1 MAMPMPPMPPG
12 MPGLPG
18 ASAGDDS
25 GPTID
30 QCKKTFAKDDIDQV
44 CSEEGVAGA
53 LKDLNKKLASLTN
66 NKLELCVKE
75 ILVAICE
82 TMQKA
87 PILDDITKKI
97 LEDIRGVIDNSIIK
111 DQAVKGYL
119 ETGFLK
125 SDGKTIETP
134 ESDEGEH
141 KGEYLWR
148 EEEEEGTE
156 PNAPS
161 AKNLSDLDADV
172 QLDYFKNNICKYI
185 RGNPDMV
192 SVLVRSVYKRFD
204 KFFTNNLIRNL
215 KYLLEPFAIETRK
228 TIRDLVIKDA
238 KATKP
243 EDTLLIYLGLTA
255 QDLFKNIPET
265 EAEKKLEEISKKR
278 ASMFDKLKA
287 MLMQKQKYNAK
298 PSDTC
303 GAKEKGIVDQLKDAL
318 PSVPGMG
325 GGNKTK
331 FHKRLNKHH
340 KTLKRKLRL

>member
-1 MAMPMPPMPPG
+1 MAQIPV
-12 MPGLPG
+12 
-18 ASAGDDS
+18 ATAVS
-25 GPTID
+25 GPSINDCKEAFSKGEID
-30 QCKKTFAKDDIDQV
+30 QI
-44 CSEEGVAGA
+44 CSEEGVNGA
-53 LKDLNKKLASLTN
+53 LKDLNKKLASLTD

-97 LEDIRGVIDNSIIK
+97 LEDIRRVIDDSIIK
-111 DQAVKGYL
+111 EKDVKTYL
-119 ETGFLK
+119 ETAFLK
-125 SDGKTIETP
+125 SDGKAIETP

-148 EEEEEGTE
+148 EAEDTGAETNATNG

-172 QLDYFKNNICKYI
+172 QLEYFKNKICKYI
-185 RGNPDMV
+185 RSEQGQDSV
-192 SVLVRSVYKRFD
+192 RVLVRSVYKRFN

-215 KYLLEPFAIETRK
+215 TYLIEPFAVETRK

-243 EDTLLIYLGLTA
+243 EDTLFAYFQLTGK
-255 QDLFKNIPET
+255 DLFGDKITDE
-265 EAEKKLEEISKKR
+265 EVEIKLKEISEKR
-278 ASMFDKLKA
+278 TSMFDGLKA
-287 MLMQKQKYNAK
+287 MLMRKQKYNAT
-298 PSDTC
+298 PSETC
-303 GAKEKGIVDQLKDAL
+303 GAKSPSLVKDLKDAIEPL
-318 PSVPGMG
+318 SL

-331 FHKRLNKHH
+331 MHKRLNKRH